1 MKKRTLLSVLISCTI
16 VLSLVQIVVS
26 HSLSIVGVHLTRID
40 GEMEGLRASNEF
52 LKHQIA
58 SASAITAIAE
68 QAQSNGFSSAE
79 YRYFELPPVAMR
91 SDN

>member
-26 HSLSIVGVHLTRID
+26 HSLSIVGVHLTRIE
-40 GEMEGLRASNEF
+40 GEMEGLRASNEY
-52 LKHQIA
+52 LRHQIA

-68 QAQSNGFSSAE
+68 RAQNSGFTSVSF
-79 YRYFELPPVAMR
+79 RYFELPPVAM
-91 SDN
+91 SN